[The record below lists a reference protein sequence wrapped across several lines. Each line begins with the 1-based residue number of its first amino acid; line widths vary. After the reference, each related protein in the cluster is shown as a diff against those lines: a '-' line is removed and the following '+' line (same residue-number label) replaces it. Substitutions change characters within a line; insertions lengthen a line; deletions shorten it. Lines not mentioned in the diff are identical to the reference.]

1 MTTIKDIA
9 SIANVSKSTVSRV
22 VSNNGFVKKE
32 TRDKI
37 QKIMSDLNYRPN
49 MFAKGM
55 RTNRSHSIGILF
67 PDFLNPFF
75 SEWYEIVD
83 KLAREK
89 GYLNYICIT
98 DPKGETEE
106 KRIEDLMA
114 RNIDG
119 IIFFSYCQNLDFW
132 EKLSIISKTTP
143 LICCDSMFEGTDL
156 SYIYADGEKGSY
168 DAVNYLFDNG
178 RKRIAY
184 IKGQLPFAVV
194 EKRFKGYCKALQNHN
209 LEIIPELV
217 FAGNFKKDS
226 GIAAVEKFMRLNN
239 PPDAVVAS
247 TDDMAIGAIEWLTKN
262 NINVPGDVAVFGYNN
277 QKITQ
282 QSNPPLSTVALPI
295 HEMAEMAV
303 NSLVKLIEN
312 KAKHPV
318 QHVFNCELIIRES
331 T

>member
-9 SIANVSKSTVSRV
+9 RIANVSKSTVSRV
-22 VSNNGFVKKE
+22 VSNTGFVKQE

-37 QKIMSDLNYRPN
+37 EKVMTDLNYRPN

-55 RTNRSHSIGILF
+55 RTNRSQSIGILF
-67 PDFLNPFF
+67 PDFSNSFF

-106 KRIEDLMA
+106 KRLEDLLA

-119 IIFFSYCQNLDFW
+119 IIFFSYCKNLKFW
-132 EKLSIISKTTP
+132 QELSKISETTP
-143 LICCDSMFEGTDL
+143 LICCDSMFEGTGL
-156 SYIYADGEKGSY
+156 SYIYADGEKGTY
-168 DAVNYLFDNG
+168 DAVNYLINNG

-184 IKGQLPFAVV
+184 IKGQSPFAVV
-194 EKRFKGYCKALQNHN
+194 EKRFKGYCKALKNHN
-209 LEIIPELV
+209 LDSIPELV

-226 GIAAVEKFMRLNN
+226 GIKAAEKFMKLED
-239 PPDAVVAS
+239 PPDAIVAS
-247 TDDMAIGAIEWLTKN
+247 TDDMAIGVIEWLTKN
-262 NINVPGDVAVFGYNN
+262 NVNVPEDVAVFGYNN

-295 HEMAEMAV
+295 NRMAEMAV
-303 NSLVKLIEN
+303 NSLVNLIEN
-312 KAKHPV
+312 KPEHPI
-318 QHVFNCELIIRES
+318 QYVFNCELIIRES